1 MKIQVRPEAWGCG
14 MVIRFPGH
22 GRAIVRIPVFSD
34 LVGPDFQEIVILS
47 FRSKPIIVGVDGMRF
62 AHASKVECGLL
73 GVGDWVVVQPD
84 ERDQKFAWGW
94 VQLKIY
100 SYALDI
106 FDSQFGPQA
115 LSSRK
120 RRNSPPKEVTIL
132 EVPNDVVQ
140 EVVPA
145 KPVHTVRPVAN
156 DAEPRHVAKA
166 VARVEP
172 PATVD
177 ADTERETVILTVTID
192 RPRCHGKPREEDG
205 DGRRQKPVARKP
217 YERKRFNPRAALAEL
232 DNP

>member
-1 MKIQVRPEAWGCG
+1 MKIQVRPETWECG

-22 GRAIVRIPVFSD
+22 GRAIVRIPVSSD
-34 LVGPDFQEIVILS
+34 LVGPDFREIVILS

-84 ERDQKFAWGW
+84 ERDQKLAWGW

-100 SYALDI
+100 RYALDI

-120 RRNSPPKEVTIL
+120 RLNSPPKEVTIL

-140 EVVPA
+140 EKVVLAKPTQTA
-145 KPVHTVRPVAN
+145 KPVASDVKPQRAVDAVTSVEPTVITADDSGYETVTLTVRRLKQ
-156 DAEPRHVAKA
+156 RH
-166 VARVEP
+166 
-172 PATVD
+172 D
-177 ADTERETVILTVTID
+177 
-192 RPRCHGKPREEDG
+192 KPREEDG
-205 DGRRQKPVARKP
+205 DGRRKKPVARRP
-217 YERKRFNPRAALAEL
+217 YERQRFDPRMAFVEA
-232 DNP
+232 D